1 MSVIAISPDP
11 SVTHRRSMRCPRTAA
26 TNALDHDADIAKLQE
41 WLRHANIAKTRNY
54 NHAK

>member
-1 MSVIAISPDP
+1 
-11 SVTHRRSMRCPRTAA
+11 VTHRRSMRCARTAA

-41 WLRHANIAKTRNY
+41 WLRQANIAKTRNY